1 LKDSFCLFDTKLSIK
16 MYDVFISYNWE
27 IKAQVRK
34 LYQVL
39 TSLNYK
45 VWLDEREL
53 SAGSSPLTAELALAI
68 RDSKVIISCL
78 TTDYCRSFNC
88 NLELE
93 YASAKKKQ
101 IIVLMI
107 ERIDTTTIDLIQV
120 TGRGQAS
127 GIGFIIT

>member
-1 LKDSFCLFDTKLSIK
+1 
-16 MYDVFISYNWE
+16 MNDVFISYNHL

-68 RDSKVIISCL
+68 KNSKVILSCI
-78 TTDYCRSFNC
+78 TTDYCKSFNC
-88 NLELE
+88 NLEVE

-107 ERIDTTTIDLIQV
+107 ERIDTTKIDEIQV
-120 TGRGQAS
+120 TGRNQAS
-127 GIGFIIT
+127 VIGFIIT

>member
-1 LKDSFCLFDTKLSIK
+1 
-16 MYDVFISYNWE
+16 MNDVFISYNWK
-27 IKAQVRK
+27 IKDQVKK

-45 VWLDEREL
+45 VWMDQTDLN
-53 SAGSSPLTAELALAI
+53 AGSSPLTAELALAI
-68 RDSKVIISCL
+68 KNSKVILSCL
-78 TTDYCRSFNC
+78 TKDYCKSYNC
-88 NLELE
+88 NLEVE

-101 IIVLMI
+101 IITLMI
-107 ERIDTTTIDLIQV
+107 ERMDTTKIDEIQV

>member
-1 LKDSFCLFDTKLSIK
+1 MSMF
-16 MYDVFISYNWE
+16 DVFISYNWG
-27 IKAQVRK
+27 IKKQVQQ

-53 SAGSSPLTAELALAI
+53 NAGTSPLTAELAIAI
-68 RDSKVIISCL
+68 KDSKVILSCI
-78 TTDYCRSFNC
+78 TKDYCKSFNC

-101 IIVLMI
+101 MIALMV
-107 ERIDTTTIDLIQV
+107 ERIDTTKIDEIQV
-120 TGRGQAS
+120 AGRGQPS

>member
-1 LKDSFCLFDTKLSIK
+1 MAASAIGSSIN
-16 MYDVFISYNWE
+16 MYDVFISYNWG
-27 IKAQVRK
+27 IKVQVQK

-53 SAGSSPLTAELALAI
+53 NAGSNALTAELAKAI
-68 RDSKVIISCL
+68 KNSKVILSCI
-78 TTDYCRSFNC
+78 TTDYCKSYNC
-88 NLELE
+88 NLEVE

-101 IIVLMI
+101 MIALMI
-107 ERIDTTTIDLIQV
+107 ERIDPTSIDEIKL
-120 TGRGQAS
+120 TGRNQTS

>member
-1 LKDSFCLFDTKLSIK
+1 MF
-16 MYDVFISYNWE
+16 DVFISYNSG
-27 IKAQVRK
+27 IKKQVK
-34 LYQVL
+34 QLDAVL
-39 TSLNYK
+39 KSLNYK

-68 RDSKVIISCL
+68 RDSKVILSCI
-78 TTDYCRSFNC
+78 TKDYCASFNC

-107 ERIDTTTIDLIQV
+107 EKIDTTTIDLIEV

>member
-1 LKDSFCLFDTKLSIK
+1 MF
-16 MYDVFISYNWE
+16 DVFISYNWK

-53 SAGSSPLTAELALAI
+53 NAGSSPLTAELAAAI
-68 RDSKVIISCL
+68 RDSKVILSCV
-78 TTDYCRSFNC
+78 TTDYCKSYNC
-88 NLELE
+88 NLEVE

-101 IIVLMI
+101 IITLMI
-107 ERIDTTTIDLIQV
+107 ERIDTTKIDEIQV